1 MIHEYALD
9 PTVLLSWAG
18 NKRDYAEFFREYGL
32 GTPRII
38 SSFPKKKASKLRSY
52 LLQHSPQDND
62 SLHAQRYME
71 MVTKLVES
79 IVLRDVPDN
88 QPQNWSDAAKIENE
102 RTQFGAVLSA
112 APIATEQNITPAN
125 MYNQNSIWNHPNQI
139 DIQRTNDGFMSAVS
153 NLIRLSTQQ
162 IVIVDAFGWK
172 NNAIQLI
179 QCIANAISRKRVHNQ
194 LPSIYLFYKE
204 KRGSRNSS
212 SMSPSPEY
220 VKTQI
225 FQGLNSDVSKIQLR
239 VAELQEIPGN
249 DVFHNRCI
257 LTEHGGV
264 SIGHGIDVSGD
275 YAHSDEAFLF
285 NDRIYQK
292 KWRQFIE
299 DPCFEIV
306 SEARW

>member
-9 PTVLLSWAG
+9 PAVLLSWAG
-18 NKRDYAEFFREYGL
+18 NDRDYAEFFREYGL

-52 LLQHSPQDND
+52 LLQHSPQDNE
-62 SLHAQRYME
+62 SLQAQRYME

-88 QPQNWSDAAKIENE
+88 QSQNWRDAVKSENE
-102 RTQFGAVLSA
+102 RIQFGAVLSA
-112 APIATEQNITPAN
+112 APIATRKNITPEN
-125 MYNQNSIWNHPNQI
+125 MYNQNSIWNHSNQI
-139 DIQRTNDGFMSAVS
+139 DIKRTNDGFMSAVS
-153 NLIRLSTQQ
+153 NLIRLSTRQ

-172 NNAIQLI
+172 YNAIKLI
-179 QCIANAISRKRVHNQ
+179 QCIANAISHNRVHNQ
-194 LPSIYLFYKE
+194 LPSICLFYKE
-204 KRGSRNSS
+204 KLRSRNSS
-212 SMSPSPEY
+212 SASLSPKQ

-225 FQGLNSDVSKIQLR
+225 FQGLNTDVSKIQLR
-239 VAELQEIPGN
+239 VAELREIPGN

-285 NDRIYQK
+285 AKQLYQK
-292 KWRQFIE
+292 KWHQFIE
-299 DPCFEIV
+299 APCFEIV
-306 SEARW
+306 SEA